1 MRLEEESQEEEEE
14 AKVERE
20 EERGI
25 GIRRFLFV
33 VRNTDE
39 EEQKVPLQNHKVY
52 RHGAATVESCQR
64 YF

>member
-14 AKVERE
+14 AKVEFE

-39 EEQKVPLQNHKVY
+39 EEQKVPLQNHKVR